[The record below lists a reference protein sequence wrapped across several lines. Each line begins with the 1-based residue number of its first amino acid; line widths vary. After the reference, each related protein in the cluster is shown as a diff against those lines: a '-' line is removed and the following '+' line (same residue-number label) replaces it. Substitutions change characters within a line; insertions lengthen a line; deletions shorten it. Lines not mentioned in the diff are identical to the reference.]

1 LNVKEAI
8 TNRMSIRSFTKGE
21 VSNEMILEILR
32 AGNCA
37 PTAGNIQPWEFII
50 VREHLT
56 KKEIVNTTF
65 LGKDEQKGIP
75 QKWMLLAPIFIVIC
89 ADVDRSYNKYGEKSL
104 KTLIYLDCSA
114 CIENMLITIVDLN
127 LGSCYVSGFRE
138 KELSQILKLPANVIP
153 IGILPVGYPN
163 GMSIKRPKIDV
174 ESKIHYEW
182 YNKK

>member
-1 LNVKEAI
+1 MNVKEAI

-65 LGKDEQKGIP
+65 LGK
-75 QKWMLLAPIFIVIC
+75 M
-89 ADVDRSYNKYGEKSL
+89 NKRYSSEMDAFS
-104 KTLIYLDCSA
+104 TDFYS
-114 CIENMLITIVDLN
+114 NMRR
-127 LGSCYVSGFRE
+127 C
-138 KELSQILKLPANVIP
+138 
-153 IGILPVGYPN
+153 
-163 GMSIKRPKIDV
+163 
-174 ESKIHYEW
+174 
-182 YNKK
+182 